1 MVLLR
6 RLAMLVGLAV
16 LGTACLVTGPEDDD
30 TITDDS
36 KKPCKRHCGGGG
48 GSGSDADLTAIVMPT
63 PRDHNLEYIVGLA
76 SMAVVIVPGVGL
88 RRHRRDDAARTA

>member
-1 MVLLR
+1 M
-6 RLAMLVGLAV
+6 G
-16 LGTACLVTGPEDDD
+16 DDD
-30 TITDDS
+30 ETLTADS
-36 KKPCKRHCGGGG
+36 KKYCKKHCGGGGG

-63 PRDHNLEYIVGLA
+63 PRDHNLEYMVGLA

>member
-6 RLAMLVGLAV
+6 RFAMLVALAV
-16 LGTACLVTGPEDDD
+16 LGTACLTTGMEDDDD
-30 TITDDS
+30 TITADS
-36 KKPCKRHCGGGG
+36 KKHCKKHCGGG

-63 PRDHNLEYIVGLA
+63 PRDHNLEYMVGLA

-88 RRHRRDDAARTA
+88 RRNRRDDATRAA